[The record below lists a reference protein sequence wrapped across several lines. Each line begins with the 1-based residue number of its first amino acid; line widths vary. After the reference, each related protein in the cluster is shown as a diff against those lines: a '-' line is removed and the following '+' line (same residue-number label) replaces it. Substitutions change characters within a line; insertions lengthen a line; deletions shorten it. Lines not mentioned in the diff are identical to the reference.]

1 MLPSW
6 PWVHDCLAT
15 DKGRGWYGYAAGA
28 GTGSSDR
35 CLKCGDHG
43 APCVARQALRPHGR
57 GRGGAAS
64 TATLIRAV
72 GARDTAIG
80 MVMCLGRGPRVL
92 QTASACRVAADLSD
106 AVLFGRA
113 LTGRQRTE
121 VAGFAAGWGTL
132 CAVAA
137 VGLRRPGGPA
147 ESAL

>member
-1 MLPSW
+1 MAITVRPAW
-6 PWVHDCLAT
+6 LARPCGLT
-15 DKGRGWYGYAAGA
+15 AEDGA
-28 GTGSSDR
+28 V
-35 CLKCGDHG
+35 
-43 APCVARQALRPHGR
+43 P
-57 GRGGAAS
+57 AS

-132 CAVAA
+132 CAAT
-137 VGLRRPGGPA
+137 VGLRRRGGPA

>member
-1 MLPSW
+1 MGTRLVRVLGAATAAYSVAITVRPAW
-6 PWVHDCLAT
+6 LARPCGLT
-15 DKGRGWYGYAAGA
+15 AED
-28 GTGSSDR
+28 GTV
-35 CLKCGDHG
+35 
-43 APCVARQALRPHGR
+43 P
-57 GRGGAAS
+57 AS

-80 MVMCLGRGPRVL
+80 LVMCLGRGPRVL